1 MAISSSE
8 AAYLLRLF
16 AYLVVID
23 TDNPCSFLSSGRAS
37 LENISQYL
45 LLEKKEDVKT
55 YNAALF
61 TKISKRLSFSSSASA
76 ARSTCFRSPRSA
88 INEPNCWGLSEGLVF
103 NSASMAPFALLSERA
118 PM

>member
-1 MAISSSE
+1 MRLL
-8 AAYLLRLF
+8 AYF
-16 AYLVVID
+16 VVID

-37 LENISQYL
+37 LEGISQHL
-45 LLEKKEDVKT
+45 LSEKKEDVKT

-88 INEPNCWGLSEGLVF
+88 TNEPNCSGLSEGLVF
-103 NSASMAPFALLSERA
+103 SSVSMALFALLSERA